1 MQDLIKKS
9 LKKRY
14 RKELIFK
21 LCGKASIAFAMIFLV
36 VFFALIIEKGYKAF
50 ISHEISLQIDL
61 SKESIIANSDLT
73 ANYNELTTDEIIDQ
87 IDYPQLIKQ
96 SLRQKFS
103 EIKDEEK
110 QNKLYYMLSAIADF
124 SLKEKLM
131 KNRDLIGAKANLWLG
146 VSSKVDVY
154 YKYKIAPS
162 FNEEEISLLDNL
174 LKSGEIKTVFNSQF
188 LQSAD
193 SREPEA
199 AGIAASLVG
208 SLLTI
213 AIFLIFAFPIGVMC
227 AFYLEEFAKK
237 NRLTDIIEISINNL
251 AAIPSIIYGLLGLTI
266 YLQFFH
272 LPRSSALVGGMT
284 LFMLVLPVIIIAT
297 RNTIRAIPQ
306 SIRDA
311 AMSLGAS
318 KMQVTLHHLLPLSIP
333 GIMTGTILA
342 MSRALGET
350 APLLMIGMVAF
361 IADIP
366 QSFSEP
372 ATVLPV
378 QIYLW
383 SDSPEIGFAEK
394 TAAAIL
400 VLLLFLIAFNLVAI
414 ILRKRFER
422 KW

>member
-14 RKELIFK
+14 RQESIFK
-21 LCGKASIAFAMIFLV
+21 LCGAASIAFAMIFLV
-36 VFFALIIEKGYKAF
+36 VFFAMIFDKGHKAF
-50 ISHEISLQIDL
+50 INHEITLTVDL
-61 SKESIIANSDLT
+61 SKESIIKNSELEKKYDELASVDL
-73 ANYNELTTDEIIDQ
+73 IDQ
-87 IDYPQLIKQ
+87 IGYSNLIKQ
-96 SLRQKFS
+96 AIREKFFT
-103 EIKDEEK
+103 ITDAK
-110 QNKLYYMLSAIADF
+110 KLNNLYVIVSSMADF
-124 SLKEKLM
+124 SLKNQIEQKP
-131 KNRDLIGAKANLWLG
+131 DLIGSKANLQFG

-154 YKYKIAPS
+154 YKYKIADS
-162 FNEEEISLLDNL
+162 FDVDEIVLLDNL
-174 LKSGEIKTVFNSQF
+174 LQNGDIKSTFNWQF

-193 SREPEA
+193 SREPES
-199 AGIAASLVG
+199 AGIAASLAG
-208 SLLTI
+208 SLLTT
-213 AIFLIFAFPIGVMC
+213 AIFLLFAFPVGVLC

-237 NRLTDIIEISINNL
+237 NRLTDLIEISINNL

-311 AMSLGAS
+311 AMALGAS

-361 IADIP
+361 IADVP

-400 VLLLFLIAFNLVAI
+400 VLLAILIAFNLVAI
-414 ILRKRFER
+414 ILRKKFER